1 MNFPVPISSS
11 QYYLGIQ
18 YGYII
23 LPSGIDRDTFI
34 QQCYRWERV
43 SVLAEGGGGVLHE
56 CYISREAIKDIE
68 FPQTIEQLGS
78 CVSFLTDIHSAHPI
92 IFGVFSKEDESQLLR
107 EGYFEWSKKNGNDS
121 VTISGD
127 AKRGVLNLSVDG
139 GTLTQLNITVSNK
152 AKNAVVNLR
161 CRGDINLQ
169 MDGAFKINKGTEP
182 MVKGSELETQLEKNN
197 DLLQAII
204 DILTGTVI
212 DEPGSGSP
220 SALQAALKTAIG
232 SKVLGVY
239 SHIKSLESSLD

>member
-1 MNFPVPISSS
+1 MNPPIPISSS

-23 LPSGIDRDTFI
+23 LPSGVDRDTFI

-43 SVLAEGGGGVLHE
+43 SVLTEGGGGVIHE
-56 CYISREAIKDIE
+56 CYISREAIRDIE
-68 FPQTIEQLGS
+68 FPQTVEQLGS

-107 EGYFEWSKKNGNDS
+107 EGYFEWSKKSGSDS
-121 VTISGD
+121 VTVSGD
-127 AKRGVLNLSVDG
+127 AKLGILNLSVDG
-139 GTLTQLNITVSNK
+139 GTLSQLNITVSNK

-182 MVKGSELETQLEKNN
+182 MVKGSELKTQLDATNSYLTTDLYSAIYNTLQTLIDPVIPGVSAAFQTAMLNKN
-197 DLLQAII
+197 
-204 DILTGTVI
+204 
-212 DEPGSGSP
+212 PGD
-220 SALQAALKTAIG
+220 
-232 SKVLGVY
+232 Y
-239 SHIKSLESSLD
+239 SNIKSQESSLD